1 MKKILVSIA
10 VIASLALPAFAMAA
24 EDAGAAEWNKTCA
37 KCHGKEGKGDTKM
50 GQKMGIK
57 DYSKAEVQSQFT
69 DEQLAAAIKNGAGTP
84 KGGSTP
90 MPAYGAKLTDTQIAE
105 LVKHIRSF
113 KK

>member
-1 MKKILVSIA
+1 MKKILVSMA
-10 VIASLALPAFAMAA
+10 VIATLALPAFALAA
-24 EDAGAAEWNKTCA
+24 DDAAAEWNKTCA

-50 GQKMGIK
+50 GQKLGVK
-57 DYSKAEVQSQFT
+57 DYTNAEVQAKLT
-69 DEQLAAAIKNGAGTP
+69 DEQMTAAIKNGAGTA

-90 MPAYGAKLTDTQIAE
+90 MPAYGSKLSDAQVAE